1 LTSELVERAASL
13 LVEARRTVVLTGAGI
28 STPSGIPDFRSPGDG
43 LWVQREPEDVASLRA
58 FLRDPAAF
66 AAWLRPLLCRIIEA
80 EPNPAHRAL
89 AELEQAGL
97 VRAIITQNIDGL
109 HQRAGSQRVLEL
121 HGHLRE
127 STCLRCGRKV
137 PTARLIETFMASGE
151 LSHCS
156 ECGGTLKPDIVLFGE
171 VLPEDVLVEAE
182 EEVASCDLIWVVGSS
197 LVVAPA
203 SFLPRYA
210 LAHGAGLI
218 IANREP
224 TSLDPLAELILRGD
238 VAELL
243 PAIAAACH
251 ALLSGGRCPHC

>member
-1 LTSELVERAASL
+1 A
-13 LVEARRTVVLTGAGI
+13 
-28 STPSGIPDFRSPGDG
+28 
-43 LWVQREPEDVASLRA
+43 
-58 FLRDPAAF
+58 
-66 AAWLRPLLCRIIEA
+66 
-80 EPNPAHRAL
+80 
-89 AELEQAGL
+89 
-97 VRAIITQNIDGL
+97 
-109 HQRAGSQRVLEL
+109 
-121 HGHLRE
+121 
-127 STCLRCGRKV
+127 CLI
-137 PTARLIETFMASGE
+137 ATFMASGE
-151 LSHCS
+151 LSRCS
-156 ECGGTLKPDIVLFGE
+156 ECGGILKPDIVLFGE

-224 TSLDPLAELILRGD
+224 TPLDPLAELILRGD

-251 ALLSGGRCPHC
+251 DLLSGGRCPHC